1 MIDVAS
7 IIANTR
13 RPRKLKIPVPDMYQG
28 QAGRLRV
35 SVSGTRKSCQTP

>member
-7 IIANTR
+7 IIASTR
-13 RPRKLKIPVPDMYQG
+13 RPRKLKIPVPDMYQ
-28 QAGRLRV
+28 ARAARLRV